1 MFTLHNGDCLQVMR
15 SLPPKSIHLAFLDI
29 PYGLGV
35 AEWDKTIS
43 GLEAFDLARNLLV
56 DGGSLYATC
65 TFHILDQVKAV
76 MNVRRI
82 ISWCKPNLPLRK
94 NMQDWE
100 WSTEFVLWETIGEPR
115 VFNKPQGEASRDY
128 WRIHVENGFLNKDGN
143 DHPARKPVQLLK
155 RIIAASTNE
164 GDIVLDPFMG
174 SGTTGV
180 AAVQLDRNFIGCEI
194 SSKHFPE
201 AESRIKSAVLSPSLF
216 TPSNNRLHMD
226 AGDSPRQPSQS
237 TLEGFT
243 PAEQG
248 NTPAPRR

>member
-1 MFTLHNGDCLQVMR
+1 MFTLHNGDCIPYMLT
-15 SLPPKSIHLAFLDI
+15 LPKKSIHLAFLDI

-35 AEWDKTIS
+35 ADWDKQIS
-43 GLEAFDLARNLLV
+43 GLEAFEIARSLLV
-56 DGGSLYATC
+56 DGGSIYATC
-65 TFHILDQVKAV
+65 TFHILDQVRAV

-100 WSTEFVLWETIGEPR
+100 WSTEFVLWETTGEPR
-115 VFNKPQGEASRDY
+115 VFNKPHGEASRDY

-155 RIIAASTNE
+155 RIIATSTNE
-164 GDIVLDPFMG
+164 GDTVLDPFMG

-194 SSKHFPE
+194 SAKHFPE
-201 AESRIKSAVLSPSLF
+201 AESRIKSAVLSPSFF
-216 TPSNNRLHMD
+216 TPSNNRVQRT
-226 AGDSPRQPSQS
+226 GGESGSQS
-237 TLEGFT
+237 SLFT
-243 PAEQG
+243 VGDEPAKVTRQS
-248 NTPAPRR
+248 TRR

>member
-1 MFTLHNGDCLQVMR
+1 MFTLHNGDCLPFMR

-35 AEWDKTIS
+35 ADWDKQIS
-43 GLEAFDLARNLLV
+43 GLEAFEIARSLLV
-56 DGGSLYATC
+56 DGGSIYATC
-65 TFHILDQVKAV
+65 TFHILDQVRAV

-155 RIIAASTNE
+155 RIIATSTNE
-164 GDIVLDPFMG
+164 GDTVLDPFMG

-180 AAVQLDRNFIGCEI
+180 AAVQLERNFIGCEI
-194 SSKHFPE
+194 SAKHFPE
-201 AESRIKSAVLSPSLF
+201 AESRIKSAVLSPSFF
-216 TPSNNRLHMD
+216 TPSNNRLHWTG
-226 AGDSPRQPSQS
+226 GDSPAQPSQS

-243 PAEQG
+243 APEADTTPPASQ
-248 NTPAPRR
+248 